1 MVQSQVVDYVF
12 ATIYI
17 LEFLLRLYTY
27 GLPVLRS
34 NWVKFDLFLILSSL
48 LDIVLKQVAAVSPAV
63 SEVLTQILLV
73 RILRLARLAR
83 AVRLMVQ
90 FRVLWQ
96 LVQGLLHSVSHLK
109 PFEAFL
115 KGLKWPRH
123 AKAIQKHGEKP
134 VKREALETRWAMT

>member
-1 MVQSQVVDYVF
+1 MVDYVF
-12 ATIYI
+12 ALVYI
-17 LEFLLRLYTY
+17 LEFGLRLYTY
-27 GLPVLRS
+27 GLCVLRS

-48 LDIVLKQVAAVSPAV
+48 LDIALKQIAAVSPAV

-109 PFEAFL
+109 DAEGVVFSCL
-115 KGLKWPRH
+115 SKLLSGRNDPRLM
-123 AKAIQKHGEKP
+123 EK
-134 VKREALETRWAMT
+134 R